1 MKGKTKR
8 ISCYLIVILLTLLLP
23 FTIVFAEETEKN
35 MEEPIG
41 SGPITTVGATEDS
54 DDEIPTIGAESEN
67 SNNDINEST
76 PVTNPGDNPASVDK
90 NQIIV
95 PIAIGGTILVAAI
108 ITIIVIKNK
117 KGN

>member
-1 MKGKTKR
+1 MKGKAKI
-8 ISCYLIVILLTLLLP
+8 ISCYLTVILLTLLLP
-23 FTIVFAEETEKN
+23 FTMVLAEETEKN
-35 MEEPIG
+35 MEDPVG

-54 DDEIPTIGAESEN
+54 DVEVPTIGPGTESN
-67 SNNDINEST
+67 RSTINESA

-95 PIAIGGTILVAAI
+95 PIVIGGTILVAAI
-108 ITIIVIKNK
+108 ITIIVIKKK

>member
-23 FTIVFAEETEKN
+23 FTMVFAEETEKN
-35 MEEPIG
+35 MEEPVG

-54 DDEIPTIGAESEN
+54 DAEIPTIGAESE
-67 SNNDINEST
+67 NDINEST
-76 PVTNPGDNPASVDK
+76 PVTNPGDNPASVDE

-108 ITIIVIKNK
+108 ITIIIIKKK

>member
-1 MKGKTKR
+1 MKEKTKK

-23 FTIVFAEETEKN
+23 FTMVLAEETEKN
-35 MEEPIG
+35 MEEPVE
-41 SGPITTVGATEDS
+41 SGPVTTVGATEDS
-54 DDEIPTIGAESEN
+54 DAEIPTIGPGTESN
-67 SNNDINEST
+67 RSTIDESVPIT
-76 PVTNPGDNPASVDK
+76 DAGNNPASVDE

-108 ITIIVIKNK
+108 ITTIVIKKK

>member
-1 MKGKTKR
+1 MKEKAKR
-8 ISCYLIVILLTLLLP
+8 IYCYLIVILLILLLP
-23 FTIVFAEETEKN
+23 FTMVLAEETEKN
-35 MEEPIG
+35 MEDPVG

-67 SNNDINEST
+67 DINEST
-76 PVTNPGDNPASVDK
+76 PVTNPGDNPASVDE
-90 NQIIV
+90 NRIIV

-108 ITIIVIKNK
+108 ITIIVIKKK